1 MLRIIH
7 NPRCRKSREA
17 LKLLQ
22 QKNIEPVIIEYLKTP
37 LKKKQIE
44 DILSY
49 LNESD
54 FNKIIRKNESIFK
67 EKYKNKILSKSD
79 LIQAIFEYPI
89 LLERPIVVKDKKAII
104 GRPPENILAL
114 LK

>member
-1 MLRIIH
+1 MLKIVH

-22 QKNIEPVIIEYLKTP
+22 ERGLDLVVIEYLKNP
-37 LKKKQIE
+37 LNKKQIE
-44 DILSY
+44 DIVSC

-54 FNKIIRKNESIFK
+54 YKKIIRKNESIYK
-67 EKYKNKILSKSD
+67 EKYKNKIFSKD
-79 LIQAIFEYPI
+79 ELVQAILDHPI
-89 LLERPIVVKDKKAII
+89 LIERPIVMKDKKAII

>member
-1 MLRIIH
+1 MLKIVH
-7 NPRCRKSREA
+7 NSRCRKSREA
-17 LKLLQ
+17 LKLLFDRGMNPVVIEDL
-22 QKNIEPVIIEYLKTP
+22 KNP

-44 DILSY
+44 EILSF

-54 FNKIIRKNESIFK
+54 YKKIIRKNELIYK
-67 EKYKNKILSKSD
+67 EKYKNKILLKNE
-79 LIQAIFEYPI
+79 LIEAIFNHPI
-89 LLERPIVVKDKKAII
+89 LLERPIVIKDKKAII

>member
-1 MLRIIH
+1 MLRIFH

-17 LKLLQ
+17 LNLLR
-22 QKNIEPVIIEYLKTP
+22 ERGVDPVVIEYLQVP
-37 LKKKQIE
+37 LQKIQIE
-44 DILSY
+44 ELISF

-54 FNKIIRKNESIFK
+54 YQKIIRKNELIYK
-67 EKYKNKILSKSD
+67 EKYKNKNLSKQD
-79 LIQAIFEYPI
+79 LIQAILDYPI
-89 LLERPIVVKDKKAII
+89 LLERPIVLKDKKAII

>member
-1 MLRIIH
+1 MLKIVH

-22 QKNIEPVIIEYLKTP
+22 EREVDFVVIEYLKTP
-37 LKKKQIE
+37 LKQKQLEFVI
-44 DILSY
+44 SC
-49 LNESD
+49 LNKSD
-54 FNKIIRKNESIFK
+54 YKKIIRQNESIYK

-79 LIQAIFEYPI
+79 LIQAIVRHPI

-104 GRPPENILAL
+104 GRPPENILDL

>member
-22 QKNIEPVIIEYLKTP
+22 QKNIEPVIIEYLKNP

-44 DILSY
+44 DILTY

>member
-1 MLRIIH
+1 MLRIFH

-17 LKLLQ
+17 LNLL
-22 QKNIEPVIIEYLKTP
+22 KERGVDPVVIEYLKVP
-37 LKKKQIE
+37 LKKTQIE
-44 DILSY
+44 EVISF

-54 FNKIIRKNESIFK
+54 YQKIIRKNELIYK
-67 EKYKNKILSKSD
+67 EKYKNKNLSKQD
-79 LIQAIFEYPI
+79 LIQAILDYPI
-89 LLERPIVVKDKKAII
+89 LLERPIVLKDKKAII

>member
-1 MLRIIH
+1 MLKIFH

-17 LKLLQ
+17 LTLLHQ
-22 QKNIEPVIIEYLKTP
+22 RQLSPIVIEYLKNP
-37 LKKKQIE
+37 SEKKEIEELISFLKQ
-44 DILSY
+44 
-49 LNESD
+49 SD
-54 FNKIIRKNESIFK
+54 FEKIIRKNESIYK
-67 EKYKNKILSKSD
+67 EKYKNKILSKSEIIEA
-79 LIQAIFEYPI
+79 LIEYPI

>member
-1 MLRIIH
+1 MLKIIH

-17 LKLLQ
+17 LKLL
-22 QKNIEPVIIEYLKTP
+22 NERRLSPIVIEYLKSP
-37 LKKKQIE
+37 LGKKQIE
-44 DILSY
+44 ELISL
-49 LNESD
+49 LKKSD
-54 FNKIIRKNESIFK
+54 VDKIIRKNESIYK

-79 LIQAIFEYPI
+79 IVEVIIAHPI

-104 GRPPENILAL
+104 GRPPENILDL

>member
-1 MLRIIH
+1 MLKIIH

-17 LKLLQ
+17 LKLL
-22 QKNIEPVIIEYLKTP
+22 NERRLSPIVIEYLKSP
-37 LKKKQIE
+37 LGKKQIE
-44 DILSY
+44 ELISL
-49 LNESD
+49 LKKSD
-54 FNKIIRKNESIFK
+54 VDKIIRKNESIYK

-79 LIQAIFEYPI
+79 IVEVLIAHPI

-104 GRPPENILAL
+104 GRPPENILDL

>member
-22 QKNIEPVIIEYLKTP
+22 QKNIEPVIIEYLKNP

>member
-22 QKNIEPVIIEYLKTP
+22 QKNIEPVIIEYLKNP

-44 DILSY
+44 DILTY

-54 FNKIIRKNESIFK
+54 FNKIIRKNESIYK

>member
-1 MLRIIH
+1 MFKILH

-22 QKNIEPVIIEYLKTP
+22 EREIDPVVIEYLKSP
-37 LKKKQIE
+37 LNKKQIE
-44 DILSY
+44 EVISF
-49 LNESD
+49 LNEMD
-54 FNKIIRKNESIFK
+54 FKKIIRKNELIYK

-79 LIQAIFEYPI
+79 VIQAIVQDPI
-89 LLERPIVVKDKKAII
+89 LLERPIVIKDKKAII
-104 GRPPENILAL
+104 GRPPENVLDL